1 MGLYVIWLHL
11 TLLSNLGAVW
21 NSLQLEKKGGYLKLH
36 VLSVFQMPFL
46 NVIYCLYQPH
56 DTFPTVQIWV

>member
-11 TLLSNLGAVW
+11 TLVSSLGAVW
-21 NSLQLEKKGGYLKLH
+21 NSLQLEKKGGYLKLL

-46 NVIYCLYQPH
+46 SVMYCLYQPH
-56 DTFPTVQIWV
+56 DTFPTVQTLD